1 MMTNYRW
8 HIAAVLAV
16 MLVTAWALNADESE
30 TTQNVAEIPQA
41 LAPFDAM
48 LALPDRASTFRHV
61 TTGHI
66 ISENSASENITSK
79 REGAEPAEVG
89 ELITLKSGQNLSTLL
104 GQFEVTSRQVTLLA
118 QALRPLINVGKLQAG
133 IVIDFHQATEEQPLK
148 LRLAREYGEVVEAV
162 YTNDNWQ
169 VALHEVPT
177 YQEVDERGFTIRHSL
192 YRDADAVGVPLDII
206 SSAIMALSHFV
217 DFQRQ
222 VQANDLMEVRY
233 QRTLV
238 QADHALFNHLQTPLE
253 LTYLRFTNEG
263 EDHRLIRYND
273 SFYSP
278 DGQLAESFLLKTP
291 LNGARLSSYFGSRR
305 HPVLGYNRAHKG
317 IDFSAPVGT
326 PIMAAGRGVVKR
338 ANRFS
343 SFGNTVIIDHGNG
356 YETLYAHLNGFK
368 KGLRVGDKVKQGDVI
383 GYLGNTGLSAG
394 RHLHYEVHKDGRAIN
409 PLNLKAPSTMQLTGD
424 ELIAFE
430 QHVERLYSVGSRL
443 ASLTPSDQDIQ
454 GTASRLTK

>member
-8 HIAAVLAV
+8 HIATVLAV
-16 MLVTAWALNADESE
+16 MLLTTWAFSAEDSGD
-30 TTQNVAEIPQA
+30 TQNVAKIPQA

-48 LALPDRASTFRHV
+48 LVLPEPTSTFRHV
-61 TTGHI
+61 AAQN
-66 ISENSASENITSK
+66 EVV
-79 REGAEPAEVG
+79 EPAEVG

-104 GQFEVTSRQVTLLA
+104 GQHGVTSRQVTLLA
-118 QALRPLINVGKLQAG
+118 QALRPILNVGKLQAG
-133 IVIDFHQATEEQPLK
+133 IVIDLHQVSSDQPLK

-162 YTNDNWQ
+162 YHNDNWSVSLQ
-169 VALHEVPT
+169 KVPT

-222 VQANDLMEVRY
+222 VQVNDLMEVRY

-238 QADHALFNHLQTPLE
+238 QTDHALFNHLQTPLE

-278 DGQLAESFLLKTP
+278 NGQLAESFLLKTP
-291 LNGARLSSYFGSRR
+291 LNGARLSSYFGNRR

-317 IDFSAPVGT
+317 IDFSAPIGT

-356 YETLYAHLNGFK
+356 YETLYAHLNAFA
-368 KGLRVGDKVKQGDVI
+368 KGLRAGDKVKQGDVI

-409 PLNLKAPSTMQLTGD
+409 PLNLKAPSNLQLTGD

-443 ASLTPSDQDIQ
+443 ASLTPDDEQ
-454 GTASRLTK
+454 GQGASSRLAK

>member
-8 HIAAVLAV
+8 HIATVLAV
-16 MLVTAWALNADESE
+16 MLLTIWAFSAEDSGD
-30 TTQNVAEIPQA
+30 TQNVAKIPQA

-48 LALPDRASTFRHV
+48 LVLPEPNTTFRHV
-61 TTGHI
+61 
-66 ISENSASENITSK
+66 EAQRK
-79 REGAEPAEVG
+79 VVEPTVMG
-89 ELITLKSGQNLSTLL
+89 KLITLRAGQNLSTLL
-104 GQFEVTSRQVTLLA
+104 GQQGVTSRQVTLLA
-118 QALRPLINVGKLQAG
+118 QALRPLLNVGKLQAG
-133 IVIDFHQATEEQPLK
+133 IVIDFHQANDEQPLK

-162 YTNDNWQ
+162 YKDDSWS
-169 VALHEVPT
+169 VALTEVPT

-206 SSAIMALSHFV
+206 SSAIMALSHFI

-222 VQANDLMEVRY
+222 VQANDVMEVRY

-263 EDHRLIRYND
+263 EDHRLIRFND

-278 DGQLAESFLLKTP
+278 DGKLAESFLLKTP
-291 LNGARLSSYFGSRR
+291 LNGARLSSYFGNRR

-409 PLNLKAPSTMQLTGD
+409 PLNLKAPSSLQLSGD

-443 ASLTPSDQDIQ
+443 ASLTPDDEHAQ
-454 GTASRLTK
+454 GASSRLAK

>member
-8 HIAAVLAV
+8 HIAAVFAV
-16 MLVTAWALNADESE
+16 ITTSAWLLTSDEEVSSEATAK
-30 TTQNVAEIPQA
+30 IPQA

-48 LALPDRASTFRHV
+48 LVLPEPNTTFRHV
-61 TTGHI
+61 
-66 ISENSASENITSK
+66 EAQRK
-79 REGAEPAEVG
+79 VVEPTAMG

-104 GQFEVTSRQVTLLA
+104 GQQGVTSRQVTLLA
-118 QALRPLINVGKLQAG
+118 QALRPLLNVGKLQAG

-162 YTNDNWQ
+162 YKDDNWS
-169 VALHEVPT
+169 VALTEVPT

-206 SSAIMALSHFV
+206 SSAIMALSHFI

-263 EDHRLIRYND
+263 EDHRLIRFND

-278 DGQLAESFLLKTP
+278 DGKLAESFLLKTP
-291 LNGARLSSYFGSRR
+291 LNGARLSSYFGNRR

-409 PLNLKAPSTMQLTGD
+409 PLNLKAPSSMQLSGD

-430 QHVERLYSVGSRL
+430 QHVERLYTVGSRL
-443 ASLTPSDQDIQ
+443 ASLTPADETAQ
-454 GTASRLTK
+454 GTPSRFAK